1 MEYLAL
7 TGWSFCVLLLI
18 FFLHERATSKHLRKE
33 LESLRLR
40 ALETAN
46 APAVLAH
53 EIRTPLA
60 PFAERGNSYPRG
72 WPGNSQTLNASSS
85 TR

>member
-7 TGWSFCVLLLI
+7 TGWSFCVLFLI

-53 EIRTPLA
+53 EI
-60 PFAERGNSYPRG
+60 
-72 WPGNSQTLNASSS
+72 
-85 TR
+85 

>member
-18 FFLHERATSKHLRKE
+18 FLLHERTTSKHLRQE

-46 APAVLAH
+46 APALLAH

-60 PFAERGNSYPRG
+60 LIRGAGNFYPRG

>member
-18 FFLHERATSKHLRKE
+18 FFLHERTTSKRLRQE
-33 LESLRLR
+33 LESQRLH

-53 EIRTPLA
+53 EI
-60 PFAERGNSYPRG
+60 
-72 WPGNSQTLNASSS
+72 
-85 TR
+85 